1 MESRALAAAVAACPS
16 STEARDTVAVDLIA
30 HASAFSHDLMI
41 ALAQYS
47 EAGWSREQM
56 RAAAARAREAYG
68 ASPFAKRLQ
77 TWPRGYPGDFETVE
91 YILDHQ
97 NHAEPGTFAYGLEQ
111 VALDSPIAEQH
122 RNKVRAQAEAILRA
136 AVEHR
141 DRPGGARVLVL
152 ASGGAADVRMI
163 QDELVELGTQ
173 VVLLDQDADA
183 LAFARE
189 RLPRLAPNLTTV
201 CRNVIRGLVAVR
213 AHGPFDL
220 VVAGGLFD
228 YLPDQVVTRVLQQ
241 ARERLLTPSGQLLF
255 TNIALGN
262 PFRLWI
268 ECLADWYL
276 IHRRADDLKRLCAD
290 AGYGT
295 DEVSVEADAT
305 GLALIARCGGGT
317 TPRSV
322 SNASPSYR
330 LQCEPQVLLALTED

>member
-1 MESRALAAAVAACPS
+1 ML
-16 STEARDTVAVDLIA
+16 
-30 HASAFSHDLMI
+30 
-41 ALAQYS
+41 ALAQS
-47 EAGWSREQM
+47 LQAGWSREQM
-56 RAAAARAREAYG
+56 REAVAPAREAYG
-68 ASPFAKRLQ
+68 ASPFATRLQ

-97 NHAEPGTFAYGLEQ
+97 NRAEPGTFAYGLEQ

-122 RNKVRAQAEAILRA
+122 RNKVRAQAQTILRA
-136 AVEHR
+136 AVERR

-163 QDELVELGTQ
+163 QDELVDLGTH

-189 RLPRLAPNLTTV
+189 RLPRLAPNVTTV

-213 AHGPFDL
+213 ALGPFDL

-228 YLPDQVVTRVLQQ
+228 YLPDQVIARVLQQ
-241 ARERLLTPSGQLLF
+241 ARERLLTPSGQMLF
-255 TNIALGN
+255 TNISLDN

-276 IHRRADDLKRLCAD
+276 IHRNADDLKRLCAE
-290 AGYGT
+290 AGYGPA
-295 DEVSVEADAT
+295 DVLVEADVT
-305 GLALIARCGGGT
+305 GLALIARCLGRGRPVQPPPAGDT
-317 TPRSV
+317 R
-322 SNASPSYR
+322 
-330 LQCEPQVLLALTED
+330 

>member
-1 MESRALAAAVAACPS
+1 M
-16 STEARDTVAVDLIA
+16 ARNTVDLIA
-30 HASAFSHDLMI
+30 CAAAFSHDLMI

-47 EAGWSREQM
+47 QAGWSREQM
-56 RAAAARAREAYG
+56 RAAVAPAREAYG
-68 ASPFAKRLQ
+68 ASPFAQRLQ

-91 YILDHQ
+91 HILDHQ
-97 NHAEPGTFAYGLEQ
+97 NRAEPGTFAYGLEQ

-122 RNKVRAQAEAILRA
+122 RNKVRMQADAILRA

-163 QDELVELGTQ
+163 QDELAELDTQ

-189 RLPRLAPNLTTV
+189 RLPRLAPNVTTV

-213 AHGPFDL
+213 ALGPFDL

-228 YLPDQVVTRVLQQ
+228 YLPDQVITRVLQQ
-241 ARERLLTPSGQLLF
+241 ARERLLTPSGRVLF
-255 TNIALGN
+255 TNISLEN

-268 ECLADWYL
+268 ECLADWHL
-276 IHRRADDLKRLCAD
+276 IHRSADDLRRLCVD
-290 AGYGT
+290 AGYGA
-295 DEVSVEADAT
+295 DDVSIEADLT
-305 GLALIARCGGGT
+305 GLALIASCG
-317 TPRSV
+317 PPALSRESWSDV
-322 SNASPSYR
+322 R
-330 LQCEPQVLLALTED
+330 LTDTRHSGARV